1 MKNDRDVA
9 SLVRAFRPTIS
20 HVMSSFVVGFAFVR
34 VACRM
39 LYNKMYE

>member
-20 HVMSSFVVGFAFVR
+20 HVVVVVVGFAFVR

>member
-9 SLVRAFRPTIS
+9 SLVRAFRPTIR
-20 HVMSSFVVGFAFVR
+20 HVVVVVGFAFVR

>member
-9 SLVRAFRPTIS
+9 SLVRAFRPTIR
-20 HVMSSFVVGFAFVR
+20 HVVVVGFAFVR